1 LRGSLSVA
9 HLGSNDRRMRTQA
22 LAFRSNRLP
31 QKVAPRSAGAKS
43 ISPALKLIVFALFL
57 PLELSFYLTLLRL
70 ILFLLTP
77 VLLVHFIQLL
87 ASGRRHLVFSD
98 ILIVL
103 TGAWMI
109 VSPAVVVDLEYSLHH
124 GVLPVVEFCGSYLAG
139 RILLSER
146 GQALSFVNLLC
157 HVIAIVAFLGVLD
170 ILVGRSII
178 HDFLGPLTGYRQLG
192 DQEEATSFRN
202 GLFRAMGPMDHPI
215 IFGSV
220 CAFGFLLAVA
230 SPIRAKGL
238 TIAASGLGVL
248 SSLSSGPIQGVI
260 FGLGLVAYDS
270 ILPRFRG
277 RWLLPIG
284 IGALGIGAF
293 YAFGAS
299 PALVFCHL
307 GLDCASYWIRLFEWN
322 TVVPFVLNSPW
333 VGIAFQ
339 WQEIVRGLPYFA
351 LASIDSLW
359 LYLALVYGIPGAVLV
374 ALSMVS
380 ATCYPASGR
389 GVNLTMAE
397 SKIAVTLGILIAV
410 IVLLGFT
417 VDFWGESWMLIGL
430 LVGVRA
436 HLADPGSQRAP
447 SGSVFV
453 RKSADG
459 HHHRP
464 LGGKRAADDS
474 LLSRSPY
481 AGAKDQP

>member
-1 LRGSLSVA
+1 
-9 HLGSNDRRMRTQA
+9 MRTQA

-43 ISPALKLIVFALFL
+43 ISPALKLIAFAFFL
-57 PLELSFYLTLLRL
+57 PEELSFYLFEFRLTLIRL
-70 ILFLLTP
+70 VLFLLTP

-87 ASGRRHLVFSD
+87 VSGRRHLVFSD

-109 VSPAVVVDLEYSLHH
+109 ISPAVVVDLTYSLHH
-124 GVLPVVEFCGSYLAG
+124 SAPNAVEFCGSYLAG
-139 RILLSER
+139 RVLLSER

-170 ILVGRSII
+170 ILAGRSII
-178 HDFLGPLTGYRQLG
+178 HDFLGPLTGYRHIG
-192 DQEEATSFRN
+192 EANRL
-202 GLFRAMGPMDHPI
+202 GLFRAMGPLDHPI
-215 IFGSV
+215 IFGTV
-220 CAFGFLLAVA
+220 CGFGFLLAVA

-260 FGLGLVAYDS
+260 FGLGLLAYDR

-284 IGALGIGAF
+284 IGALGIGAL

-307 GLDCASYWIRLFEWN
+307 GLDCASYWIRVLEWN
-322 TVVPFVLNSPW
+322 NSLPFVLNSPW

-339 WQEIVRGLPYFA
+339 WMETAGEAGRGNA
-351 LASIDSLW
+351 LGSIDSLW
-359 LYLALVYGIPGAVLV
+359 LFLALVYGIPGAVLV

-380 ATCYPASGR
+380 AACYPASGR

-397 SKIAVTLGILIAV
+397 SKIAVTLGVLIAV
-410 IVLLGFT
+410 IVLVGFT
-417 VDFWGESWMLIGL
+417 VDFWEESWMLIGL

-436 HLADPGSQRAP
+436 HLADLGSQRAP

-459 HHHRP
+459 HHRRP
-464 LGGKRAADDS
+464 LGGKRAADDN

>member
-1 LRGSLSVA
+1 LIAFTIFLPEE
-9 HLGSNDRRMRTQA
+9 
-22 LAFRSNRLP
+22 LAFY
-31 QKVAPRSAGAKS
+31 
-43 ISPALKLIVFALFL
+43 LF
-57 PLELSFYLTLLRL
+57 EFRLTLIRL

-77 VLLVHFIQLL
+77 VLLVRFSQLL

-98 ILIVL
+98 ILIAL

-109 VSPAVVVDLEYSLHH
+109 VSPAVVVDLGYSLHH
-124 GVLPVVEFCGSYLAG
+124 GAQNAVEFCGSYLAG

-170 ILVGRSII
+170 ILTGRSII

-192 DQEEATSFRN
+192 EANRL

-220 CAFGFLLAVA
+220 CAFGFLLAVT

-284 IGALGIGAF
+284 IGALGIGAL

-307 GLDCASYWIRLFEWN
+307 GLDCASYWIRLFEWD

-339 WQEIVRGLPYFA
+339 WLEIVRGLPYYV
-351 LASIDSLW
+351 LGSIDSLW

-374 ALSMVS
+374 ALSMIS
-380 ATCYPASGR
+380 AACYPASGR

-397 SKIAVTLGILIAV
+397 SKIAVALGVLIAV

-417 VDFWGESWMLIGL
+417 VDFWEESWMLIGL

-436 HLADPGSQRAP
+436 HLADLGSQRAP

-459 HHHRP
+459 HHRRVVGYGK
-464 LGGKRAADDS
+464 LREQRGGT
-474 LLSRSPY
+474 
-481 AGAKDQP
+481 

>member
-1 LRGSLSVA
+1 
-9 HLGSNDRRMRTQA
+9 MRTQA

-31 QKVAPRSAGAKS
+31 QKVGPRSAGAKS
-43 ISPALKLIVFALFL
+43 ISPALKMIAFALFL
-57 PLELSFYLTLLRL
+57 PEEFSFYLFEFRLTLIRL

-109 VSPAVVVDLEYSLHH
+109 VAPAVVVDLGYSLHH
-124 GVLPVVEFCGSYLAG
+124 SAQSAVEFCGSYLAG

-146 GQALSFVNLLC
+146 GQTLSFVNLLC

-170 ILVGRSII
+170 ILSGRSII
-178 HDFLGPLTGYRQLG
+178 HDFLGPLSGYRELG
-192 DQEEATSFRN
+192 MEKDRL

-220 CAFGFLLAVA
+220 CVFGFLLALT

-238 TIAASGLGVL
+238 TIAASGLGIL
-248 SSLSSGPIQGVI
+248 SSLSSGPIQGAI

-284 IGALGIGAF
+284 IGALGIGAL

-299 PALVFCHL
+299 LGSVFCHL
-307 GLDCASYWIRLFEWN
+307 GLDCGSYWIRVFEWN
-322 TVVPFVLNSPW
+322 TAVPFVLNSPW

-339 WQEIVRGLPYFA
+339 WQEIVRGLPYWA
-351 LASIDSLW
+351 LASIDTLW

-417 VDFWGESWMLIGL
+417 VDFWEESWMLIGL

-436 HLADPGSQRAP
+436 HLADLGSQRAP

-459 HHHRP
+459 HHRRP

-474 LLSRSPY
+474 LLSRSP
-481 AGAKDQP
+481 